1 MKPVDLYKLEA
12 YDYTL
17 PEELIAQ
24 EPIEPR
30 DHSRLMVVNRKTQE
44 IEHRIFKDIVE
55 YLNAGDL
62 LVFNTSKVIP
72 ARIIGRKPTGAKV
85 ELLLLEKIEPGVW
98 KCLVKPGKAIKE
110 GTEIIFD
117 VHSSENAVIAKCVGR
132 AEEGTRLVE
141 FSTKNDN
148 EIFAIGKVPL
158 PHYIRNDNIDFE
170 RYQTVYAKHEGS
182 VAAPTAGLHF
192 TEQLLEKIREKGI
205 LTAEVVLHVGIG
217 TFRPVKVE
225 DIRQHKMHEE
235 YYVVPEETV
244 RIIEQ
249 VKNEGGKV
257 FAVGTTSVRTLE
269 TIARLPKAPS
279 YSGKTDIFIYPSFEF
294 KLVDA
299 LITNFHLPKS
309 SLIMLVSAF
318 AGYELI
324 MKAYKI
330 AVEERYRFFSF
341 GDAMLIL

>member
-1 MKPVDLYKLEA
+1 MDSVDLFRLDA
-12 YDYTL
+12 YDYYL

-24 EPIEPR
+24 EPVEPR
-30 DHSRLMVVNRKTQE
+30 DLSRLMVVDRRTGEIQHKIFRDV
-44 IEHRIFKDIVE
+44 IEHLDP
-55 YLNAGDL
+55 GDL

-72 ARIIGRKPTGAKV
+72 ARLFGRKTTGAKV
-85 ELLLLEKIEPGVW
+85 EILLLEKIEQGVW
-98 KCLVKPGKAIKE
+98 KCLVKPGKAVKE
-110 GTEIIFD
+110 RTEIVFD
-117 VHSSENAVIAKCVGR
+117 LFNKECGITAKCVGR
-132 AEEGTRLVE
+132 AEEGTRILE
-141 FSTKNDN
+141 FSTKSDS

-158 PHYIRNDNIDFE
+158 PHYIKNENVDFN
-170 RYQTVYAKHEGS
+170 RYQTVYAKYEGS

-192 TEQLLEKIREKGI
+192 TTELSEKIKNKGI

-244 RIIEQ
+244 RIIDE
-249 VKNEGGKV
+249 VKIRGGRLI
-257 FAVGTTSVRTLE
+257 AVGTTSVRTLE
-269 TIARLPKAPS
+269 TIARLPKATS
-279 YSGKTDIFIYPSFEF
+279 YSGKTDIFIYPPFEF

-309 SLIMLVSAF
+309 SLLMLVSAF
-318 AGYELI
+318 TGYELT